1 MRIAMYPF
9 ASGADVG
16 KNLQVMLRAME
27 LAATQGAEL
36 LVFHEC
42 ALCGYP
48 PIECDMRKMDW
59 AQLDDALERVAQRA
73 AQLELR
79 TAVGTARREAGKR
92 YNSVI
97 LFDADGSRMGQY
109 DKTALW
115 GWDEEN
121 FAPGSQP
128 GLFDIGGLRVGF
140 RICFDVRFPE
150 VFRPLFDAQADLCV
164 VCFSD
169 TSAAPDPERME
180 IIRAH
185 LRTRAVENVM
195 TVASVNSLSRCPTAP
210 TAVFDPDGRVRC
222 EQVGE
227 GLLVCDV
234 ENTELDF
241 GRRGRRVNR
250 ERLPGLRQ
258 S

>member
-1 MRIAMYPF
+1 MLAMYPF
-9 ASGADVG
+9 ASGADVQ
-16 KNLQVMLRAME
+16 KNLDVMLRAME
-27 LAATQGAEL
+27 LAAAQGAEL
-36 LVFHEC
+36 IVFHEC

-48 PIECDMRKMDW
+48 PIESDMCKMDW
-59 AQLDDALERVAQRA
+59 ARIDEALERIARQA
-73 AQLELR
+73 ARLR
-79 TAVGTARREAGKR
+79 LCTAVGRVRREAGKR
-92 YNSVI
+92 YNSVM
-97 LFDADGSRMGQY
+97 LFGTDGTRMGQY

-115 GWDEEN
+115 GWEEEN
-121 FAPGSQP
+121 FARGGQT
-128 GLFDIGGLRVGF
+128 GVFDVGGLRVGF

-150 VFRPLFDAQADLCV
+150 VFRPLFEEEADLCV

-169 TSAAPDPERME
+169 TSEKPDPERME
-180 IIRAH
+180 IIRSH

-234 ENTELDF
+234 EKVASDF

-250 ERLPGLRQ
+250 ERLLGLRQ